1 MNERAPSGHFRTT
14 APAPPGHVRWDLL
27 TAKGKNLRSRYRIW
41 HDGTSETGQALVE
54 YALIIGLA
62 SLVSILLLSVMGTD
76 ISGLLAKVTVAME
89 SAV

>member
-1 MNERAPSGHFRTT
+1 M
-14 APAPPGHVRWDLL
+14 
-27 TAKGKNLRSRYRIW
+27 RSHDRIW
-41 HDGTSETGQALVE
+41 HDGNSEAGQALVE
-54 YALIIGLA
+54 YALIIGLV